1 MIRAL
6 IKVGIGVFVAV
17 FAAKQIGNVAKD
29 LSRYNAMRE
38 MSGDGP
44 LRAEQFK
51 DAIKPTA
58 SAAPSK
64 GPGPV
69 AAALGLLGSVPSDYA
84 RYMKL
89 RSM

>member
-6 IKVGIGVFVAV
+6 VKVGIGVFVAI

-29 LSRYNAMRE
+29 LSRYNSMRE

-44 LRAEQFK
+44 LRPDQFK
-51 DAIKPTA
+51 DAIKPSASQTTA
-58 SAAPSK
+58 K

-69 AAALGLLGSVPSDYA
+69 AAAFGLLGSVPSDFS

>member
-1 MIRAL
+1 MIRAI
-6 IKVGIGVFVAV
+6 IKVAIGVFVAI
-17 FAAKQIGNVAKD
+17 FAARQIGNVAKD

-44 LRAEQFK
+44 LRPEQFK
-51 DAIKPTA
+51 DAIKPSA
-58 SAAPSK
+58 SQPIAK

-69 AAALGLLGSVPSDYA
+69 AAILGLLGSVPSDYA

>member
-6 IKVGIGVFVAV
+6 VKVGIGVFVAV
-17 FAAKQIGNVAKD
+17 FAAKQIRNVAKD

-44 LRAEQFK
+44 LRPDQFK
-51 DAIKPTA
+51 DAIKPSSTP
-58 SAAPSK
+58 APSK
-64 GPGPV
+64 GQGPL
-69 AAALGLLGSVPSDYA
+69 AATFGLLGSVQSDAA
-84 RYMKL
+84 RLLKL